1 MAFDLQAGY
10 NTGEYSD
17 ITLLSAKDGTE
28 FKVHKFIVTSASPT
42 LKQLIS
48 NTNQLSMLA
57 LHESGPVLDTVL
69 RFIYGHPIDVLAFVS
84 PGLGEHEATVDEDG
98 LANYAQICAAAEK
111 YQVPGLSDCI
121 LQQSLDAIPPI
132 DPDSRLTIA
141 AALCGDS
148 LRGMIVRGLLES
160 VADDGLE
167 VVDPVTKAPRLSG
180 TSENI
185 TVQSRTPKVK
195 PGIGQGSGNGPLTKN
210 MGSAARETSPEDGV
224 HANTPQSRREMH
236 KKRGAKRNQVQ
247 QGELDGHARGEILT
261 PAPDTLAEIHCLCG
275 THSSD
280 QGLLQCD
287 KCDKWYHPS
296 CIGKSLY
303 SAETCTKSLNWVR
316 PRDVG
321 HYKNKRFLCHEC

>member
-1 MAFDLQAGY
+1 MAFDLKAGY

-48 NTNQLSMLA
+48 NTNEPSMLA

-69 RFIYGHPIDVLAFVS
+69 RFIYGHTIDVLAFIPPS
-84 PGLGEHEATVDEDG
+84 IGEHDGTIDEEK
-98 LANYAQICAAAEK
+98 LANYAQICEAAEK

-148 LRGMIVRGLLES
+148 MRGMIVRGLLES
-160 VADDGLE
+160 VADDGVE
-167 VVDPVTKAPRLSG
+167 VVGPVMKAPRLSG

-185 TVQSRTPKVK
+185 NAQPRAPKAK
-195 PGIGQGSGNGPLTKN
+195 PGISQGPGKGSLTKKV
-210 MGSAARETSPEDGV
+210 GSAAREMSPEDGV
-224 HANTPQSRREMH
+224 RANTPQSRREMH
-236 KKRGAKRNQVQ
+236 KKRSAKRIQVQ
-247 QGELDGHARGEILT
+247 QGGLGGHARR
-261 PAPDTLAEIHCLCG
+261 
-275 THSSD
+275 
-280 QGLLQCD
+280 
-287 KCDKWYHPS
+287 
-296 CIGKSLY
+296 
-303 SAETCTKSLNWVR
+303 ET
-316 PRDVG
+316 
-321 HYKNKRFLCHEC
+321 

>member
-48 NTNQLSMLA
+48 NTNEPSMLA

-69 RFIYGHPIDVLAFVS
+69 RFIYGHPIDVLAFVPPS
-84 PGLGEHEATVDEDG
+84 TGEQDGTIDEG
-98 LANYAQICAAAEK
+98 ELANYAQICEAAEK
-111 YQVPGLSDCI
+111 YRVPGLSDCI
-121 LQQSLDAIPPI
+121 LKQSLDAIPPI

-160 VADDGLE
+160 VADDGVE
-167 VVDPVTKAPRLSG
+167 VVGPVMKAPRLSG

-185 TVQSRTPKVK
+185 TVQPRAPKAK
-195 PGIGQGSGNGPLTKN
+195 PGISQGPGKGSSTKKVE
-210 MGSAARETSPEDGV
+210 SAAREMSPEDGV

-236 KKRGAKRNQVQ
+236 KKRSAKRNQVQ
-247 QGELDGHARGEILT
+247 QGGLGGHARGEM
-261 PAPDTLAEIHCLCG
+261 
-275 THSSD
+275 
-280 QGLLQCD
+280 
-287 KCDKWYHPS
+287 
-296 CIGKSLY
+296 
-303 SAETCTKSLNWVR
+303 
-316 PRDVG
+316 
-321 HYKNKRFLCHEC
+321 